1 VPLKKR
7 KYERRKVEPISDL
20 FTDVGTNETAAEPEK
35 IDLTEESP
43 ETDQVVDL
51 TREDLPSS
59 GEVVDLTDKELE
71 DADKRMENQ
80 KEINEQAQNTDEDAS
95 AIVAEKAEEMQLA
108 PSTEK
113 AEILQQTAKETEEEK
128 LKQVAEPTDEI
139 EILPQETEKP
149 PEEDVIEQ
157 VAELTDTIEI
167 IPQEAEMPPEEDVI
181 EQLVASTVT
190 IEVLSPEA
198 EILPE
203 EVNEQLAAPIGEID
217 VVAAEI
223 PMELDDNASSEEVPE
238 EKIKEI
244 LPSQTQKPNKDKGN
258 LLVKPDIIPR
268 QKPKSGKFWKAERSQ
283 FRAIKKDRGPRLTFQ
298 QRVKRKEETE
308 QAKEL
313 AEMLKQR
320 KYQKKQEMK
329 EKIEANKK
337 RKEENEKKAEVY
349 QIIKNPAKIKRMKKK
364 QLRMLAK
371 RDTLEVKSAKSAVA
385 ES

>member
-1 VPLKKR
+1 MGIL
-7 KYERRKVEPISDL
+7 
-20 FTDVGTNETAAEPEK
+20 PE
-35 IDLTEESP
+35 EE
-43 ETDQVVDL
+43 V
-51 TREDLPSS
+51 
-59 GEVVDLTDKELE
+59 
-71 DADKRMENQ
+71 
-80 KEINEQAQNTDEDAS
+80 NEQLAAS
-95 AIVAEKAEEMQLA
+95 
-108 PSTEK
+108 
-113 AEILQQTAKETEEEK
+113 
-128 LKQVAEPTDEI
+128 TDEI
-139 EILPQETEKP
+139 EVLSQETE
-149 PEEDVIEQ
+149 
-157 VAELTDTIEI
+157 
-167 IPQEAEMPPEEDVI
+167 MH
-181 EQLVASTVT
+181 
-190 IEVLSPEA
+190 
-198 EILPE
+198 PE
-203 EVNEQLAAPIGEID
+203 EVNEQLAAPTGEID
-217 VVAAEI
+217 AVAAEI
-223 PMELDDNASSEEVPE
+223 PMELNDNVSSEEVPE
-238 EKIKEI
+238 VKVTEN
-244 LPSQTQKPNKDKGN
+244 LPPQKPKKDKDN
-258 LLVKPDIIPR
+258 LLVKPDVIPR